1 MGALLSCVALPA
13 LGSIGGWVV
22 SCFSA
27 AACSLMFKS
36 CNCNNSMASRIG
48 YALIFLLNSMI
59 AYLATTEWAIKQL
72 QHMTYD
78 YLQMDCE
85 EGSCYGV
92 VAVHRVCF
100 ALTLFHA
107 ILGVSLIGVNDSRSK
122 RAQIQNGWWGPKI
135 LAWIALLA
143 VCFFIPNEFF
153 MFWGNYIALIGA
165 AFFILF
171 GLMLLVDF
179 AHSWSETCLERW
191 ETAEDERW
199 KWVLILSTL
208 SMFIVALTLT
218 GVMYAFFAKG
228 GCQLNQFFIS
238 FNLVLCFIVSALCV
252 APAIQEANPRSGL
265 SQSAM
270 VVAYSTYL
278 ILSAVANEPDDQHC
292 NPLTRSRSTRNT
304 SLALGALFTFL
315 AIAYS
320 TSRAA
325 TQGRALITKSDYA
338 PLNASV
344 AVPLTSTMD
353 VEAGA
358 RNAKTGK
365 SDALYAAVESGA
377 LPASALDSDDDDD
390 GDDAH
395 DDERHGAVYDYAFF
409 HFIFAVASMY
419 IAMLLTNWTTV
430 TENAKEENLI
440 IVGQSYNSVWVKV
453 VSSWVCIALYAWT
466 LVGPV
471 VLPDRFQDF

>member
-1 MGALLSCVALPA
+1 
-13 LGSIGGWVV
+13 
-22 SCFSA
+22 
-27 AACSLMFKS
+27 
-36 CNCNNSMASRIG
+36 
-48 YALIFLLNSMI
+48 
-59 AYLATTEWAIKQL
+59 
-72 QHMTYD
+72 
-78 YLQMDCE
+78 
-85 EGSCYGV
+85 
-92 VAVHRVCF
+92 
-100 ALTLFHA
+100 
-107 ILGVSLIGVNDSRSK
+107 
-122 RAQIQNGWWGPKI
+122 
-135 LAWIALLA
+135 LAWIALLIT
-143 VCFFIPNEFF
+143 CFFIPNEFF

-191 ETAEDERW
+191 ETAGDERW
-199 KWVLILSTL
+199 KWILILSTFG
-208 SMFIVALTLT
+208 MFIVALILT

-238 FNLVLCFIVSALCV
+238 FNLVLCFIVSALCI

-358 RNAKTGK
+358 RGVKAGK

-377 LPASALDSDDDDD
+377 LPASALDSDDSDDD
-390 GDDAH
+390 GDGDAH

-419 IAMLLTNWTTV
+419 IAMLLTNWSTV
-430 TENAKEENLI
+430 TEYAKEENLI
-440 IVGQSYNSVWVKV
+440 VVGQSYNSVWVKV
-453 VSSWVCIALYAWT
+453 VSSWICIILYAWT

-471 VLPDRFQDF
+471 VLPDRFQV

>member
-1 MGALLSCVALPA
+1 
-13 LGSIGGWVV
+13 LG
-22 SCFSA
+22 
-27 AACSLMFKS
+27 
-36 CNCNNSMASRIG
+36 
-48 YALIFLLNSMI
+48 
-59 AYLATTEWAIKQL
+59 
-72 QHMTYD
+72 
-78 YLQMDCE
+78 
-85 EGSCYGV
+85 
-92 VAVHRVCF
+92 
-100 ALTLFHA
+100 
-107 ILGVSLIGVNDSRSK
+107 
-122 RAQIQNGWWGPKI
+122 
-135 LAWIALLA
+135 
-143 VCFFIPNEFF
+143 
-153 MFWGNYIALIGA
+153 
-165 AFFILF
+165 
-171 GLMLLVDF
+171 
-179 AHSWSETCLERW
+179 
-191 ETAEDERW
+191 
-199 KWVLILSTL
+199 
-208 SMFIVALTLT
+208 MFIVAITLT
-218 GVMYAFFAKG
+218 GVMYAYFGKG

-238 FNLVLCFIVSALCV
+238 FNLVLCFIVSLLCI
-252 APAIQEANPRSGL
+252 APAVQEANPRSGL
-265 SQSAM
+265 SQSDM
-270 VVAYSTYL
+270 VVVYSTYL

-358 RNAKTGK
+358 RGVKAGK

-377 LPASALDSDDDDD
+377 LPASALDSDDEDDE
-390 GDDAH
+390 GDAH

-409 HFIFAVASMY
+409 HIIFAVASMY

-430 TENAKEENLI
+430 TEHTNNEDLI

-453 VSSWVCIALYAWT
+453 VSSWICIFLYAWT
-466 LVGPV
+466 LIGPV